1 MADFKRQWKRQGLI
15 PVSRNSPESRVDDPI
30 FKSLQASWERK
41 GKTVPGRP
49 DQEWQA
55 LMSRDHWPRG

>member
-1 MADFKRQWKRQGLI
+1 MADFKHQWKRQGLI

-30 FKSLQASWERK
+30 FKSLQAAWERQ

-49 DQEWQA
+49 DQEWRA